1 MELVS
6 DEYLD
11 ANINAL
17 HPSLFCILMFI
28 SGCSNNNLIVLQNYT
43 DFKYSIKILVRLY
56 FLFFK
61 YLLKSNKDKNKNLLN
76 NLNQD
81 VQKRTREDIRNWMT
95 DNKKITY
102 EDFIWVGW

>member
-1 MELVS
+1 MSNINKNNELEFTNKEELV
-6 DEYLD
+6 DYYYDKYPLKHYLTYPEFTVQK
-11 ANINAL
+11 L
-17 HPSLFCILMFI
+17 
-28 SGCSNNNLIVLQNYT
+28 NL
-43 DFKYSIKILVRLY
+43 
-56 FLFFK
+56 
-61 YLLKSNKDKNKNLLN
+61 NKNLLN